1 LTVTGEV
8 PRTRR
13 GAEAVEAA
21 LDELDIRERIDEP
34 DGSMAAEGE
43 HDLAW
48 VRTHVGDDARLAA
61 ETDVYT
67 PDEAMERVAGTVG
80 REYPLEEPEEE
91 PGR

>member
-1 LTVTGEV
+1 MAGEV
-8 PRTRR
+8 PRTRH

-21 LDELDIRERIDEP
+21 LDELEIRERIDEP
-34 DGSMAAEGE
+34 DESMANAGE

-48 VRTHVGDDARLAA
+48 VRAHVGDDARVAA

-67 PDEAMERVAGTVG
+67 PDEAMERVAGAVG

-91 PGR
+91 PEG